1 MKGQVWRKKHFFFF
15 RKTDREKKTRCTFLE
30 MDTFGNYPGS
40 ILKTLTVEQ
49 DALVGGD
56 LTVDGDL
63 TVNGSIIGP
72 AITPDRVY
80 TEDGTESLP
89 AYSFKDEKDT
99 GWYRSGTG
107 EVSLSERGTKR
118 LRLGETS
125 STSTGTW
132 AATKFYSDDGTATA
146 PAVSFTSDTT
156 SGWYKS
162 NPGETSFASLG
173 TVRFNIGQVASS
185 TPTTFTSLRN
195 YTTDGTVATPST
207 SYASETN
214 TGWYLSAPGEVS
226 YSGRGTRR
234 LRLGETSADY
244 TGSFSASSLTSSGTV
259 TGTIWLP
266 QGTVAMVTTSAAPA
280 VQLVSN
286 SAALQF
292 NVGSNVTGSFSNSGA
307 SFPLGASALVIT
319 ATSSSLGSAT
329 ATSLNV
335 QTLTSTTSTLGT
347 ASASSLSATTLTA
360 TTSTLG
366 TATASSLTA
375 STMTATTS
383 TVTTLT
389 CTTANATTVN
399 AININGTNSS
409 LGFMLGSTLAL
420 SSQAYIELENTS
432 SMTITTSTDTL
443 CTFTNIFRQVGT
455 GLTLDGGDSGS
466 VVVASSTN
474 GFYCVTAVC
483 QWSYN
488 ASGTRESWLLR
499 NSSYRVGWSAL
510 PAPSTTTNLTV
521 TVTATT
527 YMLTTGSTMQFRVW
541 QTSGGDLTL
550 SGIRLYMGR
559 VW

>member
-99 GWYRSGTG
+99 GWYRSAPG
-107 EVSLSERGTKR
+107 EVSFSGRGTKR
-118 LRLGETS
+118 LRVGETS

-156 SGWYKS
+156 AGWYKS
-162 NPGETSFASLG
+162 NPGETAFTSLG
-173 TVRFNIGQVASS
+173 TPRFTIGQITTL
-185 TPTTFTSLRN
+185 TPNPFTSLKN
-195 YTTDGTVATPST
+195 LVTDGTVTAPST
-207 SYASETN
+207 TYITEPN

-244 TGSFSASSLTSSGTV
+244 TGSFSASTLTSSGTV
-259 TGTIWLP
+259 TGTIWQP
-266 QGTVAMVTTSAAPA
+266 QGTVAMLTTSVAPA

-335 QTLTSTTSTLGT
+335 QTLTSTTSTLGV

-399 AININGTNSS
+399 ATNVNGTNSS
-409 LGFMLGSTLAL
+409 LGFMLGTSLVL
-420 SSQAYIELENTS
+420 SGQSYIELERTS
-432 SMTITTSTDTL
+432 AQSITTSTDTL
-443 CTFTNIFRQVGT
+443 VTFTNIFRQVGT
-455 GLTLDGGDSGS
+455 GITLDGGDSGS
-466 VVVASSTN
+466 VVIASSTN
-474 GFYCVTAVC
+474 GFYVVTAVC
-483 QWSYN
+483 EWSAN
-488 ASGTRESWLLR
+488 TTGTRECWLSR
-499 NSSYRVGWSAL
+499 NASYRVAWRKEQA
-510 PAPSTTTNLTV
+510 PAADTLAQTV
-521 TVTATT
+521 TSGT
-527 YMLTTGSTMQFRVW
+527 YMLTTGSTIQFRCW
-541 QTSGGDLTL
+541 QTSGGNLNL
-550 SGIRLYMGR
+550 NSIRFYMGR

>member
-1 MKGQVWRKKHFFFF
+1 
-15 RKTDREKKTRCTFLE
+15 

-40 ILKTLTVEQ
+40 TVKDLTVEE
-49 DALVGGD
+49 DALVRGD

-89 AYSFKDEKDT
+89 AYSYQDEKDT
-99 GWYRSGTG
+99 GFYRSAPG
-107 EVSLSERGTKR
+107 EVSFSGRGTKR
-118 LRLGETS
+118 LRIGETS

-132 AATKFYSDDGTATA
+132 AATKFYSDDGAATA

-162 NPGETSFASLG
+162 NPGETTFSAAGTPGFVIGPSASLCL
-173 TVRFNIGQVASS
+173 NQ
-185 TPTTFTSLRN
+185 FTSLKN
-195 YTTDGTVATPST
+195 LTTDGTAATPST
-207 SYASETN
+207 TYVTEPN
-214 TGWYLSAPGEVS
+214 TGWYRSAPGEIS

-234 LRLGETSADY
+234 FRIAETGAET
-244 TGSFSASSLTSSGTV
+244 TGDFTAAGASYASTFIPSSFQALLTSVVASSCDISSANSPWHMKVG
-259 TGTIWLP
+259 
-266 QGTVAMVTTSAAPA
+266 GTVAA
-280 VQLVSN
+280 V
-286 SAALQF
+286 F
-292 NVGSNVTGSFSNSGA
+292 TD
-307 SFPLGASALVIT
+307 LGAQFPAGATALTFT

-389 CTTANATTVN
+389 ATTGNITTLNATT
-399 AININGTNSS
+399 SS
-409 LGFMLGSTLAL
+409 LGDMLGTSLVL
-420 SSQAYIELENTS
+420 SGQSYIELENTS

-443 CTFTNIFRQVGT
+443 VTFTNIFRQVGT
-455 GLTLDGGDSGS
+455 GITLDGGDNGS
-466 VVVASSTN
+466 IVIASSTN
-474 GFYCVTAVC
+474 GFYVCTAVC
-483 QWSYN
+483 QWAY
-488 ASGTRESWLLR
+488 AATGTRESFLLR
-499 NSSYRVGWSAL
+499 NSSYRVAWSAL
-510 PAPSTTTNLTV
+510 PAPSVTTNLTV
-521 TVTATT
+521 SITAST
-527 YMLTTGSTMQFRVW
+527 YMLTSGSTMQFRVW
-541 QTSGGDLTL
+541 QTSGGDLNLT
-550 SGIRLYMGR
+550 GIRLYMGR

>member
-1 MKGQVWRKKHFFFF
+1 
-15 RKTDREKKTRCTFLE
+15 

-40 ILKTLTVEQ
+40 TVKDLTVEE
-49 DALVGGD
+49 DALVHGD

-72 AITPDRVY
+72 SIAPDRVY

-89 AYSFKDEKDT
+89 AYSYQDEKDT
-99 GWYRSGTG
+99 GFYRSAPG
-107 EVSLSERGTKR
+107 EVSFSGRGTKR
-118 LRLGETS
+118 LRIGETS
-125 STSTGTW
+125 STATGTW

-173 TVRFNIGQVASS
+173 SVRFNIGQVASS

-195 YTTDGTVATPST
+195 YTTDGTTATPST

-259 TGTIWLP
+259 TGTIWQP
-266 QGTVAMVTTSAAPA
+266 QGTVAMLTTSVAPA
-280 VQLVSN
+280 VQLVSS
-286 SAALQF
+286 SAALQL
-292 NVGSNVTGSFSNSGA
+292 NVGGNTSGSFTSSGA
-307 SFPLGASALVIT
+307 SFPFGASALVIT
-319 ATSSSLGSAT
+319 ATSSSLGAAT
-329 ATSLNV
+329 ATTLNV
-335 QTLTSTTSTLGT
+335 QTLTSTTSTLGV

-389 CTTANATTVN
+389 CTTANATTMN
-399 AININGTNSS
+399 ATNIFGTNSS
-409 LGFMLGSTLAL
+409 LGVMLGDRLAL
-420 SSQAYIELENTS
+420 TGQSYIELERTS
-432 SMTITTSTDTL
+432 AQTITTGTDTL
-443 CTFTNIFRQVGT
+443 VTFTNIFRQIGT
-455 GLTLDGGDSGS
+455 GITLDGGDSGS
-466 VVVASSTN
+466 VVIASSTN
-474 GFYCVTAVC
+474 GFYVCTAVC
-483 QWSYN
+483 EWSAN
-488 ASGTRESWLLR
+488 VTGTRECWLSR
-499 NSSYRVGWSAL
+499 NASYRVAWRKEQAPLSATL
-510 PAPSTTTNLTV
+510 VQTV
-521 TVTATT
+521 TSGT
-527 YMLTTGSTMQFRVW
+527 YMLTTGSTIQFRCW
-541 QTSGGDLTL
+541 QTSGGDLNL
-550 SGIRLYMGR
+550 NSIRLYMGR